1 MEHVKLFEDFGKNF
15 SKNFKPSPWIKVNQN
30 KPEGD
35 ILIGFFADG
44 GIGSHP
50 AIIESAILPQIDS
63 KQKFNL
69 FQTTESTNVMPEAL
83 LAIFSDSPDA
93 QGSDGWYI
101 KGISNSLARE
111 IIKSGDSDVY
121 TNQSGESFLRNST
134 VSQEAFDLAGYPYD
148 HTGTDVQILSVIPNV
163 SLNTVYWSDAPES
176 SHSYW
181 EPPYKAISIES
192 LI

>member
-1 MEHVKLFEDFGKNF
+1 MKHVKLFE
-15 SKNFKPSPWIKVNQN
+15 NFKSSPWIRMNQN

-50 AIIESAILPQIDS
+50 AIIESSILPEIDS

-83 LAIFSDSPDA
+83 LAVYSDSPNA
-93 QGSDGWYI
+93 PGSHGWYI

-111 IIKSGDSDVY
+111 IIKLGDSDIY
-121 TNQSGESFLRNST
+121 TSQSGDGDDMA
-134 VSQEAFDLAGYPYD
+134 SQKAFDLAGYPYD
-148 HTGTDVQILSVIPNV
+148 VESVQILSVIPNV
-163 SLNTVYWSDAPES
+163 SLNTVYWSDAPEH

-181 EPPYKAISIES
+181 EPPYKAIPIES

>member
-1 MEHVKLFEDFGKNF
+1 MKHVKLFEQFRSSGSGMN
-15 SKNFKPSPWIKVNQN
+15 SN

-50 AIIESAILPQIDS
+50 AIIESSILPEINS
-63 KQKFNL
+63 REEFNF

-83 LAIFSDSPDA
+83 LAVFSDHADA
-93 QGSDGWYI
+93 PGSNGWYI

-111 IIKSGDSDVY
+111 IIKLGGSDIY
-121 TNQSGESFLRNST
+121 TNQDGDDMF
-134 VSQEAFDLAGYPYD
+134 SQKAFDLAGYPYD
-148 HTGTDVQILSVIPNV
+148 AENVQILSVIPNV
-163 SLNTVYWSDAPES
+163 SLNTVYWSDAPER
-176 SHSYW
+176 SHTYW
-181 EPPYKAISIES
+181 EPPYEAIPIKD